1 MKIGYSW
8 ARFRNI
14 GMTIWVRLKVRYDA
28 MFQNNI
34 IFCGEEYIYVFFHY
48 QIGGLFYVQTN
59 IVKPNGFTRTMTKYW
74 CDVHIYG
81 IFCNV
86 NCTKTNLKNLAV
98 FPWCPLT
105 HSGRLP
111 LIFQNFDQTFNLL
124 FDSMFRHVSTV
135 ASLTTLLEGC
145 SKVN

>member
-48 QIGGLFYVQTN
+48 QIEGY
-59 IVKPNGFTRTMTKYW
+59 
-74 CDVHIYG
+74 
-81 IFCNV
+81 
-86 NCTKTNLKNLAV
+86 
-98 FPWCPLT
+98 
-105 HSGRLP
+105 
-111 LIFQNFDQTFNLL
+111 
-124 FDSMFRHVSTV
+124 SMFKQ
-135 ASLTTLLEGC
+135 TLLNQMVSPEQ
-145 SKVN
+145 